1 MGGAA
6 SKAGHEA
13 GDGALVS
20 RARAWLAVALARVAG
35 DESAEASVRLNVA
48 VHEKR
53 RFAADG
59 DERHLEAAAFHCGGA
74 LDALGDA
81 GGGLRRAAC
90 AELASTRLFLGTA
103 RRRRLFADGGG
114 ERLDTEKL
122 RRDEDAVLAPL
133 RAAVAAAED
142 LDPASAGPHRYQ
154 LGSFLA
160 ARAASAAAPK
170 GRPDEALAHLA
181 AAISRFDRER
191 RTAPVSRA
199 RDAARGRALAALDA
213 AALLRSAAFPDP
225 ASKLRALREL
235 LGAEDALDDADAPD
249 LAARVR
255 GALPSAARD
264 LVAAVSRGGGDDLA
278 AAARARCKA
287 AYLALMKGDAAAA
300 RRELAPLWD
309 AG

>member
-1 MGGAA
+1 
-6 SKAGHEA
+6 
-13 GDGALVS
+13 
-20 RARAWLAVALARVAG
+20 
-35 DESAEASVRLNVA
+35 

-59 DERHLEAAAFHCGGA
+59 DERRLEAAAFHCGGA

-90 AELASTRLFLGTA
+90 AELAATRLFLGTA

-114 ERLDTEKL
+114 ERRDTEKL

-181 AAISRFDRER
+181 AAISRFDHER
-191 RTAPVSRA
+191 RTAPA
-199 RDAARGRALAALDA
+199 RDGARGAARGRALAALDA